1 MSSQLK
7 DLLSDTT
14 EIGIFMIWLLNLK
27 EWNGWVLWVQMIQ
40 ILKWLTIE
48 NWASILV
55 WFFVKMSI
63 LMSISETDFDLII
76 IPDGTKYC
84 TDDQDS
90 RWRGRAFQSRENLL
104 HTQRPLVLAS
114 YEGIHQKPSCWLY
127 YFYNT
132 ENHPENK
139 VYLLCSYNY
148 MIHFDQ

>member
-63 LMSISETDFDLII
+63 LMSISETVFDLII

-84 TDDQDS
+84 TDDQDF
-90 RWRGRAFQSRENLL
+90 R
-104 HTQRPLVLAS
+104 
-114 YEGIHQKPSCWLY
+114 C
-127 YFYNT
+127 
-132 ENHPENK
+132 
-139 VYLLCSYNY
+139 
-148 MIHFDQ
+148 